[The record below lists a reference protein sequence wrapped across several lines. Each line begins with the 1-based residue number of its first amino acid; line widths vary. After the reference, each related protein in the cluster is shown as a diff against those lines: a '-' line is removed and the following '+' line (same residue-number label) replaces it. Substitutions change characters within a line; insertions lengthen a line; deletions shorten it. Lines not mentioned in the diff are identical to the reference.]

1 MWEKKQNYIIDGDD
15 KVVLTQAKVNIFTVA
30 VTDGD
35 DFKGCSELYEERS
48 LSSNLIDGEV
58 LVFLTVM

>member
-1 MWEKKQNYIIDGDD
+1 MVKVVKKIYIIDGDD
-15 KVVLTQAKVNIFTVA
+15 KAKVNIFTVT
-30 VTDGD
+30 VTDSD
-35 DFKGCSELYEERS
+35 DFKSCSELYEERS